1 MADLTRQINTTNHC
15 VLPPICCI
23 QTTKNRRKNQRN
35 SKAKADKWKGL
46 SLQLTCLHRET
57 YTHALERERQT
68 NKNANL
74 YELIDKISHFIWCVI
89 VAEAQQGFDNPKNFR
104 QKIATAAVN
113 LLSIPKIRDGFS
125 KAIYL
130 AVLCIS

>member
-1 MADLTRQINTTNHC
+1 MKRFVFTTNTH
-15 VLPPICCI
+15 
-23 QTTKNRRKNQRN
+23 THK
-35 SKAKADKWKGL
+35 
-46 SLQLTCLHRET
+46 H
-57 YTHALERERQT
+57 THALERQT

-89 VAEAQQGFDNPKNFR
+89 VAEAQQEFDNPKIFR